1 MILALAAKCF
11 LDVQGGGILSLILSF
26 HLFIL
31 PLNEQKRA
39 LIVNAIGKFLLFC
52 IILVILSLWSGVG
65 PIAILKGVTKYALI
79 YFFYI
84 WGTIGRIISKKW
96 IVIIVALEI
105 IYVLF
110 QYIFDAGVFSY
121 HVTPNGTFT
130 SSNNLAA
137 FILLGSLLYFSDLRI
152 HIGALFISA
161 VLLDSMIVS
170 ASFALAFLASRNF
183 FSIKS
188 IGLVIVLSLV
198 GLFFFERFL
207 GQLEI
212 VLSQDWSQILE
223 NKARGMGS
231 GVWRLWAWT
240 EYI

>member
-1 MILALAAKCF
+1 
-11 LDVQGGGILSLILSF
+11 
-26 HLFIL
+26 
-31 PLNEQKRA
+31 
-39 LIVNAIGKFLLFC
+39 
-52 IILVILSLWSGVG
+52 
-65 PIAILKGVTKYALI
+65 
-79 YFFYI
+79 
-84 WGTIGRIISKKW
+84 
-96 IVIIVALEI
+96 
-105 IYVLF
+105 
-110 QYIFDAGVFSY
+110 
-121 HVTPNGTFT
+121 
-130 SSNNLAA
+130 
-137 FILLGSLLYFSDLRI
+137 LLGSLLYFSDLRI

-240 EYI
+240 EYIEIWTIDWSSFLFGTGLQSTNKMSPDFVGSIVGQDPHNSYLSLFIEHGLIAGLIILNWLFRGFDFSSNSNKAIVVFVFFASFGTNILVSVPFMILLSYYKGNLEHVRNLSLQQK